1 MTPDVHFPPHLR
13 PADRSRQPLSE
24 EKKKLV
30 KAGLPRGDDNSEID
44 RALHRHPNPQWGGA

>member
-1 MTPDVHFPPHLR
+1 VEPER
-13 PADRSRQPLSE
+13 REKEKRKKKK
-24 EKKKLV
+24 KKKLV